1 MFRIKYYFVKLY
13 ELVWFKDICIFVP
26 FVCVCVCVCVC
37 MGPVIV
43 TVGHTHVALTYEDI

>member
-1 MFRIKYYFVKLY
+1 MFHIKYYFVKLY

-26 FVCVCVCVCVC
+26 LCVCVC

-43 TVGHTHVALTYEDI
+43 IVGHTHVALIYEEI